1 MIREIVHLG
10 KHYAP
15 DFGGIETATQSL
27 AEAAHELGHPV
38 TCYASATRAARG
50 KTYWLNGVKVQRLWT
65 FGKLLSTPLSPGF
78 FAVKQSTATILH
90 VHLPN
95 PFAELAALV
104 GNLAGRK
111 ALLAPYF
118 HALPFRGKGL
128 GGIWFRCV
136 TRPLLRRATVILV
149 SNPALTE
156 LFPELREF
164 SAKLRVLPFV
174 TEVSS
179 PAAVAEAW
187 AQKERIVLALGRLVP
202 YKGYADLLQ
211 AWAQLRSGGYGYRL
225 VIIGE
230 GPEEQNLRSSAQRLG
245 IADAVEFVTGCSE
258 REKHSWFRRA
268 SIFAMPSRDESETFG
283 IAALE
288 AMAAGLPLLASD
300 IPTGLA
306 TLARGGKCGAQAKAG
321 CASSLASELSKL
333 FQKETRHLA
342 DIGQINRA
350 FAEVNFS
357 RAVLVRRYGELVEG
371 LTAASRDRA
380 A

>member
-1 MIREIVHLG
+1 MIREVVHLG

-15 DFGGIETATQSL
+15 DFGGIETATQAL

-38 TCYASATRAARG
+38 TCFTSATRAAPG

-78 FAVKQSTATILH
+78 FGVKQSPATILH

-95 PFAELAALV
+95 PFAELAALL

-128 GGIWFRCV
+128 GGLWFRWV
-136 TRPLLRRATVILV
+136 TRPLLQRATVILV
-149 SNPALTE
+149 SNPALAE

-179 PAAVAEAW
+179 AESVAEAW
-187 AQKERIVLALGRLVP
+187 AQKEKIVLALGRLVP

-211 AWAQLRSGGYGYRL
+211 AWSQLQNRAHGYRL

-230 GPEEQNLRSSAQRLG
+230 GPEEKNLRAKAERLG
-245 IADAVEFVTGCSE
+245 IANSVEFIIGCTESE
-258 REKHSWFRRA
+258 KYSWFRRA
-268 SIFAMPSRDESETFG
+268 SLFAMPSRDESETFG

-306 TLARGGKCGAQAKAG
+306 TLARGGKCGGQAKAG
-321 CASSLASELSKL
+321 CADSLASELSKL
-333 FQKETRHLA
+333 LQKEAQELGGLGEA
-342 DIGQINRA
+342 NRT
-350 FAEVNFS
+350 FAEANFS

-371 LTAASRDRA
+371 LNGSSRA